1 LSPTPQ
7 TLLVVDDIE
16 DNRDLLAR
24 RLGKRGFRALTA
36 ESGPKALKLIESES
50 VDLVLLDI
58 MMPGMSGIEVLRRV
72 RQTRSSLELP
82 VIMVTAKAGSEDVVD
97 ALEVGANDYVTKP
110 VDFPVLLARIQAQ
123 LRVKTKG
130 AEKEPAPPPQD
141 SEIRPGAV
149 IAGRYRL
156 ESRIGAG
163 AYGTVYRATHL
174 ELLAPVAVKVL
185 QTGPG
190 ASPEAVERFRRE
202 GISACRVRHPNAV
215 TVLDFGATSTGVAY
229 LVMEFL
235 EGHSL
240 LEELMRHRVLTPARS
255 AAILGPVCE
264 VLAVA
269 HRSGVIHRDIKPAN
283 IFLQKTPV
291 GEVVK
296 VLDFGISKIV
306 GDAALAQN
314 LTLEGS
320 ILGTPAYM
328 SPERFGGGG
337 QYGGKSDVY
346 AVGITLFQMLEGRLP
361 FVNPAGEPMA
371 LAMMHINDA
380 PPPLTRLDPAARG
393 PMQELLSR
401 VLAKRPADRPNSEV
415 LSRELGQ
422 VVDRL
427 GESALLGPVAAGGSH
442 GPTPTAS
449 ELEIATPSPMAAA
462 DPRTV
467 PPRPPRLS

>member
-1 LSPTPQ
+1 VSPTPQ

-16 DNRDLLAR
+16 DNRDVLVR
-24 RLGKRGFRALTA
+24 RLGKRGFNVLAA
-36 ESGPKALKLIESES
+36 ESGPKALKLVESEP
-50 VDLVLLDI
+50 VDLILLDI

-72 RQTRSSLELP
+72 RQTRPAVELP

-130 AEKEPAPPPQD
+130 AEKPAAPQAAAG
-141 SEIRPGAV
+141 ETEVRPGGV

-163 AYGTVYRATHL
+163 AFGTVYKATHL
-174 ELLAPVAVKVL
+174 ELQAPVAVKVL

-190 ASPEAVERFRRE
+190 ASAEAVERFRRE

-215 TVLDFGATSTGVAY
+215 TVLDFGTTASGVAY

-269 HRSGVIHRDIKPAN
+269 HRSGVIHRDIKPSN
-283 IFLQKTPV
+283 IFLQQTPV

-328 SPERFGGGG
+328 APERFGGGG

-346 AVGITLFQMLEGRLP
+346 AVGVTLFQMLEGRLP

-371 LAMMHINDA
+371 LAMMHINDE
-380 PPPLTRLDPAARG
+380 PPPLRRLDPAARG
-393 PMQELLSR
+393 AMQELLSR

-415 LSRELGQ
+415 LARELEQ

-427 GESALLGPVAAGGSH
+427 GESALLGPVAAGDAH

-449 ELEIATPSPMAAA
+449 ELEIATPPPLRAP
-462 DPRTV
+462 DPR
-467 PPRPPRLS
+467 SA